1 VFSNPGNPPLLG
13 NLNGTFNFGG
23 GLLTGSWEEVV
34 LVDPLGVL
42 FRLPGTDGDRG
53 LAGKKKLAS
62 RMSASICPER

>member
-34 LVDPLGVL
+34 LVDPLGVTCSGCL
-42 FRLPGTDGDRG
+42 ELMEIAVLR
-53 LAGKKKLAS
+53 
-62 RMSASICPER
+62 ERRS